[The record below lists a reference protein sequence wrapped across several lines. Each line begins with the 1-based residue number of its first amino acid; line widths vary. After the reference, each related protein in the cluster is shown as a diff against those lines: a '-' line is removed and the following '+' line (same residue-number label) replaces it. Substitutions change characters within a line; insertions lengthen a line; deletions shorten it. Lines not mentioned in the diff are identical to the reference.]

1 VLNEI
6 AEKRRVSILK
16 CMNLAPSWDLYR
28 TFLAILEEGS
38 LSGAARA
45 LGLTQPTIARHLDAL
60 EASLGLELFV
70 RSQQGLSPT
79 EAALELG
86 PHAEMLAATA
96 AALLRTASGHGSEV
110 RGAVRISAS
119 EVIGVEVLPP
129 ILAELR
135 RVHPALTFE
144 LVLSNAVDNLLRRDA
159 DIAIRMVEPMH
170 EALVVQ
176 RIGEITVGLYARRD
190 YLERHGTPVSL
201 DDLRGHSVIGFDR
214 ETPAIRSMRQR
225 VPEFGNGPFA
235 LRADSD
241 LAQMAAM
248 RAGFGIGGC
257 QVPIARREPRLIRV
271 LADAFALKLGVWV
284 VMHENLRSTPRYRV
298 VFDALVAGM
307 RRHADLR

>member
-1 VLNEI
+1 
-6 AEKRRVSILK
+6 
-16 CMNLAPSWDLYR
+16 MNHAPSWDLYR
-28 TFLAILEEGS
+28 TFLSILEEGS
-38 LSGAARA
+38 LSGAART
-45 LGLTQPTIARHLDAL
+45 LGLTQPTIARHLEAL
-60 EASLGLELFV
+60 EVSLGLELFV

-79 EAALELG
+79 EAALALK
-86 PHAEMLAATA
+86 PYAETLSATA

-119 EVIGVEVLPP
+119 EVIGVEVLPA
-129 ILAELR
+129 ILSELR
-135 RVHPALTFE
+135 LAHPLLTFE
-144 LVLSNAVDNLLRRDA
+144 LVLSNAVDNLPRRDA
-159 DIAIRMVEPMH
+159 DIAIRMVEPVH

-214 ETPAIRSMRQR
+214 ETPAIRSMRRR
-225 VPEFGNGPFA
+225 VPEFGHGPFA

-257 QVPIARREPRLIRV
+257 QVPIARREPELTRV

-284 VMHENLRSTPRYRV
+284 VMHENLRSTPRYRA

-307 RRHADLR
+307 RKHCELG

>member
-1 VLNEI
+1 MS
-6 AEKRRVSILK
+6 A
-16 CMNLAPSWDLYR
+16 APSWDLYR

-79 EAALELG
+79 EAAMELR
-86 PHAEMLAATA
+86 PHAEMLAATTS
-96 AALLRTASGHGSEV
+96 ALLRTASGHGSEV
-110 RGAVRISAS
+110 RGAVRLSAS
-119 EVIGVEVLPP
+119 EVIGVEVLPA

-159 DIAIRMVEPMH
+159 DIAIRMVEPAH

-190 YLERHGTPVSL
+190 YLERHGTPESL
-201 DDLRGHSVIGFDR
+201 ADLRAHSIIGFDQ
-214 ETPAIRSMRQR
+214 ETPAIRSMKLR
-225 VPEFGNGPFA
+225 VPEFDTGHFA
-235 LRADSD
+235 FRADSD

-257 QVPIARREPRLIRV
+257 QVPIARREPELVRL
-271 LADAFALKLGVWV
+271 LPDAFALKLGVWV
-284 VMHENLRSTPRYRV
+284 VMHENLRSTPRYRA

-307 RRHADLR
+307 RKHAEQR

>member
-1 VLNEI
+1 LVLNEI

-110 RGAVRISAS
+110 RGSVRISAS

-159 DIAIRMVEPMH
+159 DMPSAWSSPCMRRSSFS
-170 EALVVQ
+170 AS
-176 RIGEITVGLYARRD
+176 ARSR
-190 YLERHGTPVSL
+190 LA
-201 DDLRGHSVIGFDR
+201 F
-214 ETPAIRSMRQR
+214 TPAVTIWS
-225 VPEFGNGPFA
+225 
-235 LRADSD
+235 
-241 LAQMAAM
+241 AM
-248 RAGFGIGGC
+248 
-257 QVPIARREPRLIRV
+257 EPRQASTIC
-271 LADAFALKLGVWV
+271 ADTASSASTGKRRRCARASVS
-284 VMHENLRSTPRYRV
+284 EAARCRSPGASR
-298 VFDALVAGM
+298 G
-307 RRHADLR
+307 